1 MKNNNYRK
9 VKQILWIILL
19 INLAVAL
26 LKILIGNFM
35 GSTSMSADGFHSLSD
50 GVSNIVGIIGIW
62 LASKPVDE
70 DHPYGHNKFE
80 VITGFFIGIMLLYL
94 GFKTGMDAVEKLNNP
109 FSPNITIV
117 GIAMLV
123 FTLILNVFVCL
134 YEYKMGKK
142 MNSYILIS
150 DSLHTRSDIFISIGV
165 LLGLIGIKCGLP
177 KIIDPIISL
186 VISGFIFQ
194 TAYEIFKST
203 IDVLVDKAVVN
214 TNDIREIISEFDEIK
229 CCHDIR
235 SRGSENSV
243 HIDMHIHLDAN
254 TTVEVAHKLSH
265 DIEDRIKEKINE
277 NAQVIIHIEPYPGYC
292 RL

>member
-94 GFKTGMDAVEKLNNP
+94 GFKTGVDAVEKLNNP
-109 FSPNITIV
+109 FPPNITIV